1 MMANLD
7 YFNTPKT
14 YRTWSLGLTG
24 VGVLAL
30 IIGFIMYGASDDV
43 HEKTRF
49 WAGLLQNSVYF
60 LMVVNTCMFFVA
72 ATTLAH
78 GGWQL
83 AFRRV
88 PEAIAACVP
97 VIGLLALVI
106 LLAIVYGGSEMSHIY
121 HWTDKHTLETDAI
134 IRGKKGFLNPAF
146 FTIWTLVTIGGWS
159 WLGWKMRKISL
170 ELDEKPLANNEE
182 KKKYVFRTTVWS
194 ALYIVLFSLTAMSVT
209 PWFWMMSIDAHW
221 YSTMYSWF
229 TFASTWQPGIAL
241 IILFTIYL
249 KNRNYLPYVN
259 EEHLHDLGKFL
270 FAFSIFWAYLWFSQ
284 YMLIWYANIPEE
296 TVYYKNRAEGTYSGI
311 FWFSFLINFL
321 APLLILMRRGSKR
334 NYTTITIMAMLVI
347 FGQWLNFHQLIF
359 ASVSPDHV
367 VLNLFDIGLALGF
380 VGVIM
385 LATGKALNKYPLEVK
400 NHPYMK
406 ESIIHHT

>member
-1 MMANLD
+1 MMANID
-7 YFNTPKT
+7 YFNIPKT

-24 VGVLAL
+24 VGVIAL
-30 IIGFIMYGASDDV
+30 IIGFIMYGASDDI
-43 HEKTRF
+43 HDKTRF
-49 WAGLLQNSVYF
+49 WGALMQNAVYF
-60 LMVVNTCMFFVA
+60 LLVVNACMFFVA

-97 VIGLLALVI
+97 VVGALSLVI
-106 LLAIVYGGSEMSHIY
+106 LLAIVYGGSEMSHIF
-121 HWTDKHTLETDAI
+121 HWTDKHTLETDPI
-134 IRGKKGFLNPAF
+134 ISGKKGFLNPVF
-146 FTIWTLVTIGGWS
+146 FTIWTLVTIVGW
-159 WLGWKMRKISL
+159 WYLGLKMRKISL
-170 ELDEKPLANNEE
+170 ELDEKPLANKEE
-182 KKKYVFRTTVWS
+182 KSRYVFKTTVWS
-194 ALYIVLFSLTAMSVT
+194 SLYIVLFSLTAMSVT
-209 PWFWMMSIDAHW
+209 PWLWLMSIDAHW

-229 TFASTWQPGIAL
+229 TFASTWQPALAL
-241 IILFTIYL
+241 IILFVIYL
-249 KNRNYLPYVN
+249 KNQNYLPYVN
-259 EEHLHDLGKFL
+259 EEHLHDLAKFL

-296 TVYYKNRAEGTYSGI
+296 TVYYKHRTSGTYSGI

-321 APLLILMRRGSKR
+321 APLLILMKRGSKR
-334 NYTTITIMAMLVI
+334 NYTTITIMSMAII
-347 FGQWLNFHQLIF
+347 FGQWLNFHQLVLG
-359 ASVSPDHV
+359 SVAKDHV
-367 VLNLFDIGLALGF
+367 VLNLFDIGIALGF

-385 LATGKALNKYPLEVK
+385 LVTGRTLSKHPLEVK